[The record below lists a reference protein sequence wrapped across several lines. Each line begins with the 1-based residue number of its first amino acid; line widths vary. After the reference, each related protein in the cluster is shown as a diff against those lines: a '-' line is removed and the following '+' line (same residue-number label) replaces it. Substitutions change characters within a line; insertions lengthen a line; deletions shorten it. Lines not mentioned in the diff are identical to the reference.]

1 MMMFKSENFLFL
13 DPAVQ
18 SYQIR
23 SSLLDCII
31 LFFCL
36 SMKPEG
42 DHEIS
47 CCRNKQFH
55 QQFSSPGEASPT
67 WSDCTKGGPD
77 PRIK

>member
-31 LFFCL
+31 LFFCV
-36 SMKPEG
+36 
-42 DHEIS
+42 
-47 CCRNKQFH
+47 CQ
-55 QQFSSPGEASPT
+55 
-67 WSDCTKGGPD
+67 
-77 PRIK
+77 